1 MNKQLNKITFSNI
14 VGYEKEKEELKE
26 MKKGEN

>member
-14 VGYEKEKEELKE
+14 VGYEKEELKE